1 MKSAYELAMERLA
14 EEEPEVTLTDAQK
27 QALAAT
33 DKKFASKIAER
44 EIFLKQQLA
53 NTEDTESRQAI
64 EKQLVNERLRLQ
76 DECEQKKETIRK
88 G

>member
-53 NTEDTESRQAI
+53 NTEDIESRQAI